1 MNRPGPD
8 RKRRSYG
15 RAAVRMIALMI
26 LIATAAGA
34 AAQTVDTPEER
45 FWSWFRRNAG
55 RLYRYGSETPEV
67 LQELQTEI
75 TKVHPLLQG
84 ILDGF
89 NEDRKR
95 VFIISA
101 GGNPAGFQAART
113 LYRAAL
119 PMEFWKIVLFVPG
132 RIRLG
137 VCEYDGITVDS
148 RDVRFLLFPDEVD
161 GRVRVMFLFPGYRP
175 DREAA
180 YREIARKLLFDALGE
195 YESAVKIGGVFL
207 DSADSVYRNE
217 AWPYQALPTR
227 FNLWWYSIRSP
238 G

>member
-1 MNRPGPD
+1 M
-8 RKRRSYG
+8 RKRKPG
-15 RAAVRMIALMI
+15 GVRGSGGGTAMRVIALVL
-26 LIATAAGA
+26 LIAAAAGA
-34 AAQTVDTPEER
+34 AAQTGDTPEAR

-55 RLYRYGSETPEV
+55 RLYRYGSDTPAV
-67 LQELQTEI
+67 LEELQAEI
-75 TKVHPLLQG
+75 GKVHPLLEG
-84 ILDGF
+84 VLDGF
-89 NEDRKR
+89 REDRKR

-101 GGNPAGFQAART
+101 GGNPAGFQAARA

-137 VCEYDGITVDS
+137 VCGHDGITVDS
-148 RDVRFLLFPDEVD
+148 REVRFLLFPDEVD
-161 GRVRVMFLFPGYRP
+161 GRVQVMFLFPEYRP

-207 DSADSVYRNE
+207 DSTDSVFRGE

-227 FNLWWYSIRSP
+227 FNLWWYSLRSP